1 MASPSSAAIFILFLL
16 STAWVLPSEAQLP
29 QLIKAIK
36 VGGILYCSPDGNYCP
51 TCQGLV
57 GVNVTIA
64 CNIGSNNYTT
74 YALTG
79 PDGVIDTLLGCG
91 DGFFLGITPISC
103 VATVQLPVLNCA
115 LLPTTGILQAP
126 LTLTVNVIV
135 SLLGLCVEAFI
146 GVFVHLTA

>member
-16 STAWVLPSEAQLP
+16 STAWVLPSEAQL
-29 QLIKAIK
+29 IKGLK
-36 VGGILYCSPDGNYCP
+36 VSGILYCSPDGNYCP

-57 GVNVTIA
+57 GVNVTIF

-74 YALTG
+74 SALTG
-79 PDGVIDTLLGCG
+79 PGGIIDEVLGCG

-115 LLPTTGILQAP
+115 LLPTTGILQAT
-126 LTLTVNVIV
+126 LTLTGNLIVN
-135 SLLGLCVEAFI
+135 LLGLCVKAFI

>member
-16 STAWVLPSEAQLP
+16 STAWVLPSEAQL
-29 QLIKAIK
+29 IKGLK
-36 VGGILYCSPDGNYCP
+36 VSGILYCSPDGNYCP

-57 GVNVTIA
+57 GVNVTIF

-79 PDGVIDTLLGCG
+79 PDGIIDEVLDIVDGLL
-91 DGFFLGITPISC
+91 FGITPISC

-115 LLPTTGILQAP
+115 LLPTIGLLQA
-126 LTLTVNVIV
+126 TLIITGNLI
-135 SLLGLCVEAFI
+135 SGLLGLLLKAVV
-146 GVFVHLTA
+146 GVFHLISVIH

>member
-16 STAWVLPSEAQLP
+16 STAWLLPSEAQLP
-29 QLIKAIK
+29 QLIKGTK
-36 VGGILYCSPDGNYCP
+36 VSGILYCSSDGNYCP

-57 GVNVTIA
+57 GVNVTFA

-74 YALTG
+74 NVLTG
-79 PDGVIDTLLGCG
+79 HGGVIDEVLYIVDGLL
-91 DGFFLGITPISC
+91 LGITPISC
-103 VATVQLPVLNCA
+103 VAIVQLPVLNCP

-126 LTLTVNVIV
+126 LIITGNITITV
-135 SLLGLCVEAFI
+135 LGLCVQAFI